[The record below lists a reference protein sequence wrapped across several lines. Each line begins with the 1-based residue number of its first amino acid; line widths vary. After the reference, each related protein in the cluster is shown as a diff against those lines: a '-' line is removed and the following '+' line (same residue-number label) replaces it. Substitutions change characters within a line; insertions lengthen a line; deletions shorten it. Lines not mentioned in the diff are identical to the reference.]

1 MAQTADH
8 LVVIGRGELI
18 ADTSVDEFVQQAS
31 GSTVRVRSP
40 EAAELRSLI
49 AGPDVTV
56 TSEETGVLSVSGL
69 TSEQIGITAAEHG
82 VTLFEL
88 APQQASLED
97 AFMELTQD
105 AVEYKAQDPASTV
118 AAGPGR
124 KAS

>member
-1 MAQTADH
+1 
-8 LVVIGRGELI
+8 
-18 ADTSVDEFVQQAS
+18 VDEFVQQAS

-49 AGPDVTV
+49 AGPEVTV
-56 TSEETGVLSVSGL
+56 TSEETGVLTVSGL

-105 AVEYKAQDPASTV
+105 ALEYKAQDPASTIV
-118 AAGPGR
+118 AGAGR